1 MSIRAD
7 AGGGASDSSG
17 QVGIFELFTTTMC
30 NLKFLFAMFNFFYK
44 HPKFFSRGIDLVWEP
59 LWAASAGP
67 TRLRRWPK

>member
-30 NLKFLFAMFNFFYK
+30 NLKVLFAMLLKTPNILF
-44 HPKFFSRGIDLVWEP
+44 
-59 LWAASAGP
+59 
-67 TRLRRWPK
+67 